1 MNTIRLHNLLFFGC
15 IFLLIH
21 GITRSATSAPLKDSL
36 LGVSPEGGFASSLS
50 LSCPFCRIFSLLCVN
65 VCIVYPKWCVQ
76 KVRLKTGCGA
86 DEIYYK
92 GFSSSSAIKCK
103 DGSKKFNKSQLND
116 DFCDC
121 PDGSDEPGTS
131 ACPNGK
137 FYCKNTG
144 HAPVILYSSRVNDG
158 ICGKHALLLTLLF
171 EMMATIVLRAF
182 QTFVVQRSCAFE
194 RGLLLLAYC
203 CDGSDEY
210 DGKTKCVNTCWEA
223 GRVAREKLKKKIATY
238 QEGVTIRRQEIEQ
251 AKLGIAKEEGE
262 LLKLKDQ
269 EKILKELVEKLKER
283 KEQIEKAEEKERL
296 QKEKEEKERKEAEEP
311 KENEIKAEV
320 SESMQNDNIGTVDQ
334 PHRRVFNNYG
344 RKLNLGLQDS
354 AEDHHESANE
364 PELSDHSVEDRLPN
378 DGVEVNEGPVQKT
391 EQLGEESTFDD
402 KTGLDTGNQD
412 DNIAEDTESL
422 SREELG
428 RRVASRW
435 TGEKTEQHEE
445 FDASIDK
452 DHQNP
457 DETPNETNDEENNG
471 YVSEYDDHKY
481 DDDDSE
487 DQVDDFGGRI
497 IMIQVLLKHPSL
509 MMSQTYI
516 TGTSGSSLLEKIQ
529 KTVKSIFQ
537 AVNLFQT
544 PVNITEAA
552 HVRKE
557 YDESSAKLS
566 KIQSRIS
573 SLRQKLK
580 QDFGPEKE
588 FYSFYGQ
595 CFESKQNKYVYKV
608 CPFKEASQVE
618 GYSTTRLGSWEK
630 FEDSYRFMQFLNGDK
645 CWNGPDRSI
654 KVKLRCGLKNELT
667 DVDEPSR
674 CEYLAL
680 LSTPALCLDSRLKVA
695 FQATLF

>member
-1 MNTIRLHNLLFFGC
+1 
-15 IFLLIH
+15 
-21 GITRSATSAPLKDSL
+21 
-36 LGVSPEGGFASSLS
+36 
-50 LSCPFCRIFSLLCVN
+50 
-65 VCIVYPKWCVQ
+65 
-76 KVRLKTGCGA
+76 
-86 DEIYYK
+86 
-92 GFSSSSAIKCK
+92 
-103 DGSKKFNKSQLND
+103 
-116 DFCDC
+116 
-121 PDGSDEPGTS
+121 
-131 ACPNGK
+131 
-137 FYCKNTG
+137 
-144 HAPVILYSSRVNDG
+144 
-158 ICGKHALLLTLLF
+158 
-171 EMMATIVLRAF
+171 MMATIVLRAF

-334 PHRRVFNNYG
+334 PP
-344 RKLNLGLQDS
+344 QDS

-481 DDDDSE
+481 DDDDSA
-487 DQVDDFGGRI
+487 DQVDDFGGED
-497 IMIQVLLKHPSL
+497 HYDSSS
-509 MMSQTYI
+509 SQTPESDDESDLSDI
-516 TGTSGSSLLEKIQ
+516 TGTSGSSWLEKIQ

-630 FEDSYRFMQFLNGDK
+630 FEDSYRIMQFLNGDK

-654 KVKLRCGLKNELT
+654 KVKLR
-667 DVDEPSR
+667 
-674 CEYLAL
+674 YLAL

-695 FQATLF
+695 FQATFMRVPYFCPVEAAAIPD